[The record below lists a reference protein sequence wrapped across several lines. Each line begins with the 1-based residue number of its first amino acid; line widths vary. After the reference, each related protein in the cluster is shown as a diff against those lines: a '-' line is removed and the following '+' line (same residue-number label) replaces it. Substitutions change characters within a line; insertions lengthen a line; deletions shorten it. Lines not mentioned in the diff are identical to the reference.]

1 MPVLTPGPTVLL
13 FPGEEVIFHCNTTA
27 DAVQWL
33 INGQI
38 HTESTL
44 PAGHYTFNLTTVIVN
59 MTMNDSTYT
68 CGTPIGLF
76 LNLSNAVNVLL
87 AG

>member
-27 DAVQWL
+27 DTVQWL
-33 INGQI
+33 INGVI
-38 HTESTL
+38 STGDAL
-44 PAGHYTFNLTTVIVN
+44 PAGHYLVNLTTVVIN

-68 CGTPIGLF
+68 CGIPIGSVVHS
-76 LNLSNAVNVLL
+76 SNTVNVLL

>member
-1 MPVLTPGPTVLL
+1 MLTPGPTVLL

-27 DAVQWL
+27 DTVQWL

-38 HTESTL
+38 HAGLAL
-44 PAGHYTFNLTTVIVN
+44 PTGHYVFNLTTVVIN
-59 MTMNDSTYT
+59 MTMNDSMYT
-68 CGTPIGLF
+68 CGTPIGLH
-76 LNLSNAVNVLL
+76 LNFSNTVNVLL